1 MIAIGFA
8 RYPRETVELVDF
20 ARHEGITVCAITDRA
35 LSPLSRRADLSL
47 IIKAD
52 PVSFV
57 DSHCAPA
64 ALIAALLVEYGMIAQ
79 ARTEGMLERF
89 ERIVELRGL
98 FHGGD

>member
-1 MIAIGFA
+1 M
-8 RYPRETVELVDF
+8 
-20 ARHEGITVCAITDRA
+20 
-35 LSPLSRRADLSL
+35 
-47 IIKAD
+47 
-52 PVSFV
+52 VSFV

-98 FHGGD
+98 FHGG